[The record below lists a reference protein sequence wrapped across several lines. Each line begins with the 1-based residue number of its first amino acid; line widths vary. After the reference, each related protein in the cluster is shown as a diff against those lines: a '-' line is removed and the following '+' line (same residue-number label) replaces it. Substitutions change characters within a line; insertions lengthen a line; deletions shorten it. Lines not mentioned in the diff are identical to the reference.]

1 MRHAVRLALV
11 GAMFAFIAP
20 AVRAQAPPNLPAA
33 SVPTTFTYRDAEG
46 AGRLDLFDL
55 GPDAST
61 GGRLVKVN
69 LSQNGVNYTGSGL
82 SFPLQAT
89 PPFPTLI
96 AFSVVGP
103 AGASYFFQG
112 KLISGITLSGQGT
125 YSPTGSPES
134 QAAWSI
140 VLGGGGGGGAS
151 GIQGVAV
158 EGPISPVERPG
169 VPNTRPLPGA
179 IITVQPAGGGAEI
192 ARQQADAN
200 GQFRIALNPGSYL
213 IVPLPP
219 QLGAF
224 YPRGIPQPVTVPMG
238 TFVNVTVQYDT
249 GIR

>member
-1 MRHAVRLALV
+1 MRNAVRLAV
-11 GAMFAFIAP
+11 AMVMLALTAP
-20 AVRAQAPPNLPAA
+20 AIRAQGQPNLP
-33 SVPTTFTYRDAEG
+33 SGVPTAFTYRDADG
-46 AGRLDLFDL
+46 PGRLDLSDV
-55 GPDAST
+55 GPDAAT
-61 GGRLVKVN
+61 GGRQIKIN
-69 LSQNGVNYTGSGL
+69 LSQNGVNFIGSGIT
-82 SFPLQAT
+82 FPLQASL
-89 PPFPTLI
+89 PVPTLI
-96 AFSVVGP
+96 AFSLVSP

-125 YSPTGSPES
+125 YHQTGSPENK
-134 QAAWSI
+134 AAWSI
-140 VLGGGGGGGAS
+140 VLGGGGGGAS

-169 VPNTRPLPGA
+169 VPNTRPLPYA

-200 GQFRIALNPGSYL
+200 GQFQIPLNPGSYL

-219 QLGAF
+219 QPGAF
-224 YPRGIPQPVTVPMG
+224 LPRGTPQAVTVPAG